1 MDHRRHVGQGWALLV
16 TGVLIGAA
24 LLFMA
29 TLLAGL
35 GPGTLAVG
43 VLVLAAFGAGSWA
56 LWRSGRRRLA
66 WALLLLGPGVALV
79 VLVALFVVLMQAYG
93 W

>member
-16 TGVLIGAA
+16 TGGLISAA
-24 LLFMA
+24 VLFMA
-29 TLLAGL
+29 TALAGL
-35 GPGTLAVG
+35 GPGTLAIG
-43 VLVLAAFGAGSWA
+43 GLVLAAFGAGTWA